1 MSIMNH
7 TACDHSTKM
16 SAFCCQYLIDN
27 AKWLFEGGSD
37 ADDDDDGDE
46 EGENRAA
53 KAGGEEDHSDDSDDV
68 EVNKINSG
76 RGEEKLHITHIVTIS
91 YKDLSYVLSMS
102 HAMQNIFATVE
113 RECCLALWRD

>member
-76 RGEEKLHITHIVTIS
+76 RGEKKLHITQICHS
-91 YKDLSYVLSMS
+91 
-102 HAMQNIFATVE
+102 
-113 RECCLALWRD
+113 